1 MKGTN
6 PLKQAGKNAK
16 DWWTAQRG
24 FSTLIVIPAIWAI
37 VSMLVT
43 GVIYSGADIGRYIYE
58 FLPTDMPKPF
68 TEDRLGILV
77 ARLENDPDGEYT
89 LRVRTA
95 LEQQLPMTA
104 TGEAAVE
111 VALYPKTLSLPAE
124 GRLSENIA
132 KATAEGRTWL
142 EAQNAELLIWGR
154 AVPSEKQIELRILTR
169 QPAEGGGQAQPEVYP
184 LRIPSEFSDRLGAT
198 LAGVVA
204 GAGYK
209 AWNQRGKY
217 LTAEQREAMTAW
229 MDRLKSLRGDLPDA
243 LDAKSRERIREK
255 IETAYLQ
262 IGAALVADSKD
273 EKGLAIIDQLFGEES
288 DPDGWPSGHVLLVAE
303 MTADYFEAL
312 AFQGVP
318 LPPESVESLLE
329 TSNELFALIEQLY
342 GLGEIS
348 ENEFLYF
355 AGNLEKLDGHLT
367 AKLERPQEAREHFQ
381 RAKRLFN
388 SLMEQKDAP
397 KDPLTI
403 ARIKSYLGSIE
414 LSLAHLSTGKAIS
427 EHLDAS
433 ITNFGQALNLL
444 DAKTAPREVVRVRAL
459 LSVAYNNRWRNEYDA
474 RALYSSAETLEP
486 VIPILREN
494 GRTDELHVLA
504 PQMAILYGL
513 HAVVAGGESSA
524 KKALQAA
531 AAYGEDAGADQIPVK
546 AQTTFVECLSYLG
559 EGRAMSSEGDA
570 LADKVATL
578 EKASARCESAAT
590 LFEQLGI
597 VYNWMNAKSLS
608 SGALRTAAEAK
619 DDVALAVAALA
630 CADDAAEKTE
640 GMGDPVINNQNAFTK
655 GAALR
660 EVGRQKDDV
669 AQVEESVQ
677 MLRDAREK
685 LLAPERSATLGDRLP
700 IQLQLGDSLV
710 TLAALNKDGGKNLE
724 EGIEML
730 GEARDAFAA
739 GGATLMLKDAT
750 EALQEAKHFQ
760 AEISVN

>member
-6 PLKQAGKNAK
+6 PIKEAGKNAK

-24 FSTLIVIPAIWAI
+24 FSNLIVIPAIWAV

-43 GVIYSGADIGRYIYE
+43 GVIYSGADVGRYIYE
-58 FLPTDMPKPF
+58 FLPTDMPEPF
-68 TEDRLGILV
+68 SEDRLGILV

-111 VALYPKTLSLPAE
+111 VDLYPKTLELPAE
-124 GRLSENIA
+124 GRLSQNIA
-132 KATAEGRTWL
+132 NATKEGRTWL

-154 AVPSEKQIELRILTR
+154 AVPTEKQIELRILTR
-169 QPAEGGGQAQPEVYP
+169 QPAEGAGQAQPEVYP
-184 LRIPSEFSDRLGAT
+184 LRIPTEFSDRLGAT

-217 LTAEQREAMTAW
+217 LTPEQREAMSAW

-255 IETAYLQ
+255 IETAYFQ

-273 EKGLAIIDQLFGEES
+273 DRGLAIIEEMFGKDS
-288 DPDGWPSGHVLLVAE
+288 APDSWPSGQILLVAE

-318 LPPESVESLLE
+318 LPPETVETLLK
-329 TSNELFALIEQLY
+329 TSDDLSGLIEQLY
-342 GLGEIS
+342 GLEQVT

-355 AGNLEKLDGHLT
+355 AGDLQKLDGHLT
-367 AKLERPQEAREHFQ
+367 AKLGRNDEAREHFK
-381 RAKRLFN
+381 RADRLFKT
-388 SLMEQKDAP
+388 LMDRKDAP
-397 KDPLTI
+397 KDPLSV

-414 LSLAHLSTGKAIS
+414 LSLASLSTGEEAAKHIDAAIT
-427 EHLDAS
+427 D
-433 ITNFGQALNLL
+433 FGQALNEL
-444 DAKTAPREVVRVRAL
+444 DAEVAPREVVRVRTL
-459 LSVAYNNRWRNEYDA
+459 LSLAYNSRWRNAYDA

-486 VIPILREN
+486 VLPILREN
-494 GRTDELHVLA
+494 QRIDELNALSA
-504 PQMAILYGL
+504 QMAILYGL
-513 HAVVAGGESSA
+513 HSVIAGGEASGQ
-524 KKALQAA
+524 KALAA
-531 AAYGEDAGADQIPVK
+531 GDAFAKEAGADETPVK
-546 AQTTFVECLSYLG
+546 AQSTFIECLAYLG
-559 EGRAMSSEGDA
+559 EGRAMSAEGDA
-570 LADKVATL
+570 LSGKVETL
-578 EKASARCESAAT
+578 EKASDRCEKAAT
-590 LFEQLGI
+590 LFEQLGNP
-597 VYNWMNAKSLS
+597 YSWMNAKSLS
-608 SGALRTAAEAK
+608 SSALRIAGKAK
-619 DDVALAVAALA
+619 DDVALAAAALG
-630 CADDAAEKTE
+630 CANDAAKKTE
-640 GMGDPVINNQNAFTK
+640 GIDDPVLANQNAYTR

-669 AQVEESVQ
+669 AQLEESVRI
-677 MLRDAREK
+677 LRDAHEK
-685 LLAPERSATLGDRLP
+685 LMAPERNATIGDRLP

-710 TLAALNKDGGKNLE
+710 TLAAVSKDGGKNLE

-730 GEARDAFAA
+730 DKTRDAFAS
-739 GGATLMLKDAT
+739 GGAALMLQDAT
-750 EALQEAKHFQ
+750 EALDEAKRYQ
-760 AEISVN
+760 AEMSVN

>member
-16 DWWTAQRG
+16 DWWAAQRG
-24 FSTLIVIPAIWAI
+24 FSNLIVIPAIWAI

-58 FLPTDMPKPF
+58 FLPTDMPEPF
-68 TEDRLGILV
+68 SEDRLGILV
-77 ARLENDPDGEYT
+77 ARLENDKDGEYT

-111 VALYPKTLSLPAE
+111 VDLYPKTLSLPAE

-132 KATAEGRTWL
+132 KATEEGRTWL

-154 AVPSEKQIELRILTR
+154 AVPTEKQIELRILTR

-217 LTAEQREAMTAW
+217 LTPDQREAMTAW

-243 LDAKSRERIREK
+243 LDEKSRERIREK
-255 IETAYLQ
+255 IETAYMQ

-273 EKGLAIIDQLFGEES
+273 DQGVAIIEQLFGADS
-288 DPDGWPSGHVLLVAE
+288 DPDGWPSGQVLLMAE

-312 AFQGVP
+312 AVQGVP
-318 LPPESVESLLE
+318 LPPESVEKLLE
-329 TSNELFALIEQLY
+329 TSNDLFALIEQLY

-367 AKLERPQEAREHFQ
+367 AKLERPDEAREHFE
-381 RAKRLFN
+381 RGKRLFE

-397 KDPLTI
+397 TDALTV

-414 LSLAHLSTGKAIS
+414 LSLAHLSTGKAVS
-427 EHLDAS
+427 DHLDAA
-433 ITNFGQALNLL
+433 ITYLGQALNLL
-444 DAKTAPREVVRVRAL
+444 DDEAAPREVVRVRTL

-486 VIPILREN
+486 IIPILREN
-494 GRTDELHVLA
+494 GRTDELAVLA
-504 PQMAILYGL
+504 PQTAMLYGL
-513 HAVVAGGESSA
+513 HAVVAGGEASA
-524 KKALQAA
+524 KKALESAA
-531 AAYGEDAGADQIPVK
+531 TFAEISGADEIPVK

-559 EGRAMSSEGDA
+559 EGRAMSAKGDA

-578 EKASARCESAAT
+578 EKASSRCEAAAT

-597 VYNWMNAKSLS
+597 VFNWMNAKSLS
-608 SGALRTAAEAK
+608 SGALRTAAKAK

-630 CADDAAEKTE
+630 CANDAAEKTE
-640 GMGDPVINNQNAFTK
+640 GIDNPIIDNQNAFTK

-669 AQVEESVQ
+669 AQVEESVE
-677 MLRDAREK
+677 MLRDAHEK
-685 LLAPERSATLGDRLP
+685 LLAPGSTATLGDRLP
-700 IQLQLGDSLV
+700 IELQLGDSLV
-710 TLAALNKDGGKNLE
+710 TLATLNKDGGKNLE
-724 EGIEML
+724 QGIEML
-730 GEARDAFAA
+730 SKARDAFAA
-739 GGATLMLKDAT
+739 GGATLMLQDAT
-750 EALQEAKHFQ
+750 EALKSAEQFQ